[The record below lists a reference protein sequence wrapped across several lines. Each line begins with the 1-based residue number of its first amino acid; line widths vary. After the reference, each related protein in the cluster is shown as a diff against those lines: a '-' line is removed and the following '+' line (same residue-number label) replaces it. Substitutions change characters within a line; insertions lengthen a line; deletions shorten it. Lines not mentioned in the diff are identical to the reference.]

1 MRPFIQ
7 SALERSA
14 ELTRDNRLVDAV
26 ALAEAAIKRA
36 TPNEHREIEQW
47 LTDHAHDFTGE
58 DDL

>member
-36 TPNEHREIEQW
+36 TPNEH
-47 LTDHAHDFTGE
+47 
-58 DDL
+58 